1 MAKTRE
7 YECPK
12 CGEFEEVYNSS
23 DPEIDITEEDG
34 EVYEFVVIERR
45 CHKCGHH
52 WTEYMRLTYDG
63 CYTDGKLYNKNGEEE
78 REEE

>member
-1 MAKTRE
+1 MKTRE

-23 DPEIDITEEDG
+23 DPEIDVTAQGEDIY
-34 EVYEFVVIERR
+34 EVVTIERR

-52 WTEYMRLTYDG
+52 WTEYMRLIYDG
-63 CYTDGKLYNKNGEEE
+63 CYTDGKLYNKDGEEE
-78 REEE
+78 VAEV